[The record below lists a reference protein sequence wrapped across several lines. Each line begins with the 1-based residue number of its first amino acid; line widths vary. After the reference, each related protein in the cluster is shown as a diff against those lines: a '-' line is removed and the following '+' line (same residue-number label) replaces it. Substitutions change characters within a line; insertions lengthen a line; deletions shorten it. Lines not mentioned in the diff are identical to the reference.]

1 MSRDDLTSLFRAWPE
16 VPGSFPVRIIR
27 AEDGRR
33 LLQRRVEM
41 GVLQMETTGRPD
53 GARPQGFDSILHAFR
68 TRWQG
73 TEPDPSI
80 EDLADALAEARQFLH
95 RAMAF
100 AAVGEIDAA
109 GRDAA
114 HAGAVLAVGAALRGA
129 ADARVATMLA
139 AQAILLRVRAEV
151 AAVLPSVGSN
161 GAIAAIDQG
170 LGELTALLGA
180 DDLGGNGIAAGA
192 PGILRALRA
201 SLVLKLPSSQR
212 EELRRRMTDAIRA
225 ENFELAAILR
235 DELRLLGG

>member
-1 MSRDDLTSLFRAWPE
+1 VSRDDLTSLFRAWPE

-27 AEDGRR
+27 GEDGRR

-41 GVLQMETTGRPD
+41 GVLQMEMTGRPD
-53 GARPQGFDSILHAFR
+53 GSRPQGFESILHAFR

-73 TEPDPSI
+73 TEPDPSA
-80 EDLADALAEARQFLH
+80 EELADALAEARQYLH
-95 RAMAF
+95 RAMAL
-100 AAVGEIDAA
+100 ASVGEIDAA

-114 HAGAVLAVGAALRGA
+114 HARAVLAVGAALRGA

-151 AAVLPSVGSN
+151 SAALPAAGSN

-170 LGELTALLGA
+170 LDELTALLGA
-180 DDLGGNGIAAGA
+180 DDVGANGIASGA
-192 PGILRALRA
+192 SGMLRALRA
-201 SLVLKLPSSQR
+201 SLVPKLPSSQR
-212 EELRRRMTDAIRA
+212 EELRRRLADAIRA
-225 ENFELAAILR
+225 ENFELAVILR